1 MGPFNA
7 FEEREIARF
16 LGVPDEEYPPRNRST
31 KSLDSLVDLL
41 VDRYHL
47 DRETPEET
55 ILQHWPHIVGE
66 PFSKR
71 CYPERV
77 TASGTL
83 IVAVPNTVVR
93 RELMF
98 MEARILTAIGSLPGC
113 DHIRAV
119 SLKSGL

>member
-1 MGPFNA
+1 MRPFNA

-16 LGVPDEEYPPRNRST
+16 LGVPDEENPPRNRPT
-31 KSLDSLVDLL
+31 KSIGNLVDVL

-55 ILQHWPHIVGE
+55 ILQNWPHIVGE
-66 PFSKR
+66 NFSKR
-71 CYPERV
+71 CYPERI

-98 MEARILTAIGSLPGC
+98 METRILTAIGSLQGC
-113 DHIRAV
+113 EHIRSV
-119 SLKSGL
+119 TLKSGL